1 MVGVSRE
8 GHSHEGRGAAHSGQ
22 ARGQSG
28 MRADRQHTEC
38 SLREVRTTIEVRHTY
53 KTDYNKHFMVT
64 RVGSSKPNRYGGGAS
79 LPATNRPSPSRLAPA
94 NRNRRL
100 NSTSSQKWSSRR
112 LLRHKNWIFRPFSR
126 KKKLYSTTPPLKT
139 SALSLKLATSH
150 GSKKKVSRNEC
161 WRAIRNQR
169 ISKLLNLVSL
179 AVVLSEES
187 RQSGDLTAQNTKRFK
202 ACTSTPTHN
211 L

>member
-1 MVGVSRE
+1 MVGVSGE

-64 RVGSSKPNRYGGGAS
+64 RVGNSKPSRYGGGAS

-202 ACTSTPTHN
+202 ACTSTPTHS